1 MNILEIKD
9 VTYNYSNS
17 REKVLSKMHKT
28 LEAMRSGATEAREK
42 EVLPLFEKSRPYY
55 EKAYELKPD
64 EPDYKYALRNIYYNL
79 NDAEKLKAIEG
90 Q

>member
-1 MNILEIKD
+1 MRNIQK
-9 VTYNYSNS
+9 
-17 REKVLSKMHKT
+17 
-28 LEAMRSGATEAREK
+28 
-42 EVLPLFEKSRPYY
+42 FEKSRPYY

>member
-1 MNILEIKD
+1 MD
-9 VTYNYSNS
+9 VFNPSCDKNNAC
-17 REKVLSKMHKT
+17 KVCKN
-28 LEAMRSGATEAREK
+28 GN
-42 EVLPLFEKSRPYY
+42 

>member
-1 MNILEIKD
+1 MRNIQKQ
-9 VTYNYSNS
+9 
-17 REKVLSKMHKT
+17 EKKK
-28 LEAMRSGATEAREK
+28 
-42 EVLPLFEKSRPYY
+42 FEKSRPYY